1 MTAETGPEARA
12 ARARTALREA
22 GGGTFVLAP
31 GPNFRYLSGFETEQS
46 KRHTFLVLPAEGEA
60 FFFVPSM
67 FADDALAA
75 SWVDAAATWD
85 DEDDPAAALADAFA
99 DRGVAGPLYVNERM
113 WTTFSL
119 DVRRALA
126 GADGDGDGDGDGD
139 ADADLRRAG
148 DLLAPLRMVKE
159 EPELAAVREASSV
172 ADAVSRVVR
181 GELDLVGE
189 TENAVAAELEYRMR
203 RRGATGAS
211 FETIVASGPNSGR
224 PAYRAGDRTI
234 EAGDPLI
241 LDFGCVVDGYLSDQ
255 TRSTVVGADGP
266 GDAPEG
272 YAEAHAAVLDAQ
284 DAAVAAVEPG
294 VEARAVDAAARAVL
308 DEAGYG
314 DLFPHVTGHGVG
326 LDIHEPPFLVGG
338 SYLGGFN
345 EVELEP
351 GMVFS
356 VEPAVY
362 TDDWGIRV
370 EDLVVV
376 TETGAERLNGSPYGW
391 EPL

>member
-1 MTAETGPEARA
+1 MTAETGPGARA
-12 ARARTALREA
+12 ERARTALREA

-31 GPNFRYLSGFETEQS
+31 GPNFRYCSGFETEQS
-46 KRHTFLVLPAEGEA
+46 KRHTLLVLPAEGEA

-67 FADDALAA
+67 FADEALAA

-119 DVRRALA
+119 DVRDAFEASA
-126 GADGDGDGDGDGD
+126 GA
-139 ADADLRRAG
+139 APDLRRAS

-159 EPELAAVREASSV
+159 ETELAAVREASSV
-172 ADAVSRVVR
+172 ADAVSRVIR
-181 GELDLVGE
+181 GEVDLVGE

-224 PAYRAGDRTI
+224 PAHRAGDRTI

-266 GDAPEG
+266 DDAPEG
-272 YAEAHAAVLDAQ
+272 YAEVHAAVLDAQ

-294 VEARAVDAAARAVL
+294 VEARDVDAAARAVL

-362 TDDWGIRV
+362 TDDWGVRV